1 MGRVNIEDV
10 DKYKGGEGAG
20 FFGLKNDK
28 DIATVRFCHESMES
42 VEIVNCHNIIIDGKN
57 RKVSCLRSYDEPV
70 DACPLCSAGYPMQL
84 RFFLNVLEYEPSKDG
99 KFSGNYVKKIW
110 ERGRS
115 FQKEILGLAARYNPL
130 CDTVFEIERQGKA
143 GDTQTKYG
151 IYPMNYSLDELP
163 LSDEDLENDSVLG
176 TVVLEKSAEELDYY
190 LDNGEFPPE
199 EKSNGVQARPAART
213 AAPVAE
219 APVARRA
226 SAPVAEET
234 RVSRRRL

>member
-28 DIATVRFCHESMES
+28 DIATVRFCHESMDSIE
-42 VEIVNCHNIIIDGKN
+42 VANCHQIEIDGKK
-57 RKVSCLRSYDEPV
+57 RKVSCLRSYDESV
-70 DACPLCSAGYPMQL
+70 DVCPLCSAGYPMQL

-99 KFSGNYVKKIW
+99 KFSGKYVKKIW

-130 CDTVFEIERQGKA
+130 CDTAFEIERQGKA

-163 LSDEDLENDSVLG
+163 ITDEDLENDSVFG
-176 TVVLEKSAEELDYY
+176 TVVLEKSAEELEYY

-199 EKSNGVQARPAART
+199 ERANGVQARPAARQAT
-213 AAPVAE
+213 TPVE
-219 APVARRA
+219 AQPARRQV
-226 SAPVAEET
+226 SSQAEET